1 MNRIHLDR
9 TQRRAPLK
17 SRKYLHRHHPLPNET
32 LNLTLVVAV
41 EGVVVVFIEGMVI
54 VEGIIEYLRAIAHVE
69 VTIVLLSIM
78 AILSRKFVSL

>member
-9 TQRRAPLK
+9 TQQRAPLK

-41 EGVVVVFIEGMVI
+41 EVVVVFIEGMVI